1 MPIPHVLTE
10 TSASIFLDFVPYT
23 VPSSH
28 ANWTQILEALNNP
41 ETTEDDIRPLLDV
54 AKSVSD
60 YTNGAVEY
68 RDRALFYNGK
78 PLDTPLT
85 RRIISHMSSGLEGIA
100 APLIEF
106 LKNVMQNPSRRSV
119 LGLYDWVEK
128 AGLPITPDGYVM
140 AYKIVEEN
148 FLDCY
153 TKTFDNTPGQIV
165 EVARN
170 EVDEDPDRTCSYGL
184 HVCSA
189 SYLPKYGPSNKQV
202 VIVKVN
208 PADFVAVPRD
218 YNTAKARVCRYEVL
232 QAVPKETA
240 AQFFPNAYV
249 YSPEPEPTAKP
260 SKFEVGQV
268 WRDEDGDLITITV
281 ADEDGVEGELEGG
294 GIMVYDAN
302 GANDYCNLIELV
314 KDVIDWDAPIETVNG
329 TPAFNLGYDS
339 EEEYYRISIDN
350 GGWFYLADGTHKYG
364 FMPDLRNVR

>member
-1 MPIPHVLTE
+1 MAIPYVLTE

-23 VPSSH
+23 VPTSH

-60 YTNGAVEY
+60 YMNGAVEY
-68 RDRALFYNGK
+68 RDRALFYNGL

-85 RRIISHMSSGLEGIA
+85 RRIVSHMSSGLEGIA

-106 LKNVMQNPSRRSV
+106 LKNVMHNPSRRSV

-128 AGLPITPDGYVM
+128 SGLPITPDGHVM
-140 AYKIVEEN
+140 AYKIVEHD
-148 FLDCY
+148 FKDCY
-153 TKTFDNTPGQIV
+153 TKTFDNSPGQVV
-165 EVARN
+165 EVPRN
-170 EVDEDPDRTCSYGL
+170 QVDEDPDETCSFGL

-189 SYLPKYGPSNKQV
+189 SYLPQYGPSNKQV

-240 AQFFPNAYV
+240 AEFFPDAYV
-249 YSPEPEPTAKP
+249 YDPPVPEPEDEKVF
-260 SKFEVGQV
+260 KVGQV
-268 WRDEDGDLITITV
+268 WRDGEGDLISITAV
-281 ADEDGVEGELEGG
+281 DEEGVEGLLEGG
-294 GIMVYDAN
+294 GAMEYNTDGSYAYDDN
-302 GANDYCNLIELV
+302 CDLVELV
-314 KDVIDWDAPIETVNG
+314 EDVIDWDAPSKTSTVVQQSFVV
-329 TPAFNLGYDS
+329 TTL
-339 EEEYYRISIDN
+339 
-350 GGWFYLADGTHKYG
+350 
-364 FMPDLRNVR
+364 